1 MKVFV
6 FMSVLFLVFA
16 FVSGSQAEIYQYKDK
31 NGVVVITDKKP
42 NSKAKK
48 VTTFKTP
55 EATADKPG
63 GQDAQKENKSQKSE
77 AVPPQSIDA
86 QEEKKAAAEAQK
98 KRNEEADRLE
108 AEARKTEQFSKEKQI
123 EQREKLERAKNLR
136 KGIDQ
141 PSDSAGR

>member
-1 MKVFV
+1 MKQLVLI
-6 FMSVLFLVFA
+6 SVLFLVFA

-55 EATADKPG
+55 ETAADKSG
-63 GQDAQKENKSQKSE
+63 EQETRKEDKSKNSE
-77 AVPPQSIDA
+77 AVPPEAIAA

-98 KRNEEADRLE
+98 KRNEEAQRLE
-108 AEARKTEQFSKEKQI
+108 AEANKPDQFSKEKQI

-136 KGIDQ
+136 RGIDQ

>member
-1 MKVFV
+1 MKVFI
-6 FMSVLFLVFA
+6 FISVLFLVFA

-42 NSKAKK
+42 NSAKK

-55 EATADKPG
+55 ETTADKSG
-63 GQDAQKENKSQKSE
+63 EQDAQKENKSKKSE
-77 AVPPQSIDA
+77 AVPPQSIDS
-86 QEEKKAAAEAQK
+86 EEKKAAAEAQK

-141 PSDSAGR
+141 PSDPAGR